1 MSNESATDTLRNWG
15 TKSIGQGFLDVKKG
29 KMKIEIGERGGR
41 TFLAIM
47 IQVKLLLPWFLVQ
60 GERRGGLV

>member
-15 TKSIGQGFLDVKKG
+15 TKSIGQGFLVKKG

-60 GERRGGLV
+60 GERIGGLV

>member
-29 KMKIEIGERGGR
+29 KMKIEIGEGVEYSKPRGE
-41 TFLAIM
+41 
-47 IQVKLLLPWFLVQ
+47 
-60 GERRGGLV
+60 GESLKHF

>member
-29 KMKIEIGERGGR
+29 KMKIEIEERGVECSKPR
-41 TFLAIM
+41 
-47 IQVKLLLPWFLVQ
+47 
-60 GERRGGLV
+60 